1 MTISLAYLIHP
12 VMSRALA
19 EGEQNAEDGVLEP
32 LLDERN
38 TALRPEENPDG
49 PLSVPTMHPKTL
61 KEDNSTHPALRIPLS
76 LPQAVA
82 TTTPISLTPEAE
94 FCMIEA
100 ELANC
105 EKTREALAR
114 SEAALRERKAEI
126 IRETKMKLDEEVRE
140 LTVGDQ
146 DEEMDKGLYMRDVQR
161 RVEANLQTAGENASQ
176 ATEESQQSKET
187 GGERVISVSAP
198 ERRRLARLAL
208 FKNDPRLG

>member
-1 MTISLAYLIHP
+1 
-12 VMSRALA
+12 MSRALA

-38 TALRPEENPDG
+38 TALRPEENPNC
-49 PLSVPTMHPKTL
+49 PLSVPTMHPKPL

-76 LPQAVA
+76 PPQAVV
-82 TTTPISLTPEAE
+82 TTAPISLTPDAE
-94 FCMIEA
+94 FRIIEV

-114 SEAALRERKAEI
+114 REAALRERKAEI
-126 IRETKMKLDEEVRE
+126 IRETRMKLDKEVRE

-146 DEEMDKGLYMRDVQR
+146 DEEMDEGLYMRDVQR
-161 RVEANLQTAGENASQ
+161 RAEAKLQMAGENASQ
-176 ATEESQQSKET
+176 ATEESQQSEDT
-187 GGERVISVSAP
+187 GGERVIPVSAP

-208 FKNDPRLG
+208 FKNDSRLG

>member
-1 MTISLAYLIHP
+1 
-12 VMSRALA
+12 MSRALA

-32 LLDERN
+32 LPDERN
-38 TALRPEENPDG
+38 MALRSEENPNG
-49 PLSVPTMHPKTL
+49 PLSVPTMHPKPL

-82 TTTPISLTPEAE
+82 TTAPISLTPDAE
-94 FCMIEA
+94 FRMIEA

-114 SEAALRERKAEI
+114 REAALRGRKAEI
-126 IRETKMKLDEEVRE
+126 IRETKMKLDKEVRE

-146 DEEMDKGLYMRDVQR
+146 DEEMDEGLYMHDVQR

-187 GGERVISVSAP
+187 GGERVIPVSAP

>member
-32 LLDERN
+32 LPDERN
-38 TALRPEENPDG
+38 TALRSEENPNG

-61 KEDNSTHPALRIPLS
+61 KEDNSTHPALRMPLNP
-76 LPQAVA
+76 PQAVA
-82 TTTPISLTPEAE
+82 TTAPISLTPDAE
-94 FCMIEA
+94 FRLIEA

-114 SEAALRERKAEI
+114 REVALRERKAEI
-126 IRETKMKLDEEVRE
+126 VRETKMKLDKEVRE

-146 DEEMDKGLYMRDVQR
+146 DEEMDEGLYMRDVQR

-176 ATEESQQSKET
+176 ATEESQT
-187 GGERVISVSAP
+187 VER
-198 ERRRLARLAL
+198 
-208 FKNDPRLG
+208 N